1 MSSSAAVSTPAA
13 AEQPARSAVMIGAL
27 GVVFGDI
34 GTSPIYAFRESLKAA
49 HYPTLLVMKATS

>member
-1 MSSSAAVSTPAA
+1 MSSPAAVSSPSA

-27 GVVFGDI
+27 GVVFGAIDN
-34 GTSPIYAFRESLKAA
+34 RESLKAA